1 MAKKS
6 LGADKPVSA
15 QVETN
20 TSDDV
25 KKILNSGTDI
35 ETKAFGRLRVRE
47 MPAEDLIIFLL
58 DSLETV
64 QLVLSDLGGQDGLQ
78 SFKTIIQNKEVSYKV
93 KQFIAKSAG
102 IESDPLDPRMSELGL
117 GDLLLLVNACKNVY
131 DWNQIQKGFT
141 DLGLMDL
148 LPTMFQSTKEQ
159 QTESQE

>member
-6 LGADKPVSA
+6 LGADRPVSE
-15 QVETN
+15 QSEKNST
-20 TSDDV
+20 DDV
-25 KKILNSGTDI
+25 KKLLNSGKEVD
-35 ETKAFGRLRVRE
+35 TKAFGRLHVRE
-47 MPAEDLIIFLL
+47 MPAEDLIIFLI

-78 SFKTIIQNKEVSYKV
+78 TFRTIIQNKEVSHKI

-102 IESDPLDPRMSELGL
+102 IESEPLDQRMTDMGL
-117 GDLLLLVNACKNVY
+117 GDLLILISACKGVY
-131 DWNQIQKGFT
+131 DWNQIQTGFS

-159 QTESQE
+159 PAGQE